1 MCGRYVITKPVLKS
15 DKLVKSF
22 TQVQDKDN
30 YNAHPSENLPV
41 LRKYNNGNALE
52 YLNWGII
59 PFWAKNKDFKPLINA
74 RLETI
79 DTNHL
84 FQNLLNHKDV

>member
-30 YNAHPSENLPV
+30 YNAHPSENCQ
-41 LRKYNNGNALE
+41 Y
-52 YLNWGII
+52 
-59 PFWAKNKDFKPLINA
+59 
-74 RLETI
+74 
-79 DTNHL
+79 
-84 FQNLLNHKDV
+84 

>member
-30 YNAHPSENLPV
+30 YNAHPSENLRV

-52 YLNWGII
+52 YLNWGIV
-59 PFWAKNKDFKPLINA
+59 PF
-74 RLETI
+74 
-79 DTNHL
+79 
-84 FQNLLNHKDV
+84 